1 MNPLLSQ
8 FLSAVLR
15 WVLTGAGAW
24 FVQQGILDGQQV
36 TEMIGGLTLAIL
48 ALVWSLWSKY
58 RSKLELFTV
67 AAMPKG
73 TTLNEVKESIA
84 AGVSASAGTGAGDV
98 PRLVSDI
105 RDGSINPRLWL
116 LPLLLVGGLAVP
128 ACATMSPRAQA
139 VQTHQGIQ
147 TLLAAVDDAE
157 RVLCFGSTTLPAQP
171 SRCTT
176 DAARTAGLTDARH
189 QALSRALVKAFAG
202 QVAVGTALTVWRPGR
217 PVDMSEVDA
226 AAVEIDRE
234 LAQLRTGIPAIAPL
248 ITKAREWIAEVNR
261 LKALFQ
267 GGR

>member
-1 MNPLLSQ
+1 MTKNTKVWVRGLIATIVNGFASGVVLLVADPVAFNLGEGFHKLAATSAVFALLGLANYLKQHPLPDDDDIVTLRSIVWPLL
-8 FLSAVLR
+8 
-15 WVLTGAGAW
+15 
-24 FVQQGILDGQQV
+24 FVASIGIG
-36 TEMIGGLTLAIL
+36 
-48 ALVWSLWSKY
+48 
-58 RSKLELFTV
+58 
-67 AAMPKG
+67 
-73 TTLNEVKESIA
+73 
-84 AGVSASAGTGAGDV
+84 
-98 PRLVSDI
+98 
-105 RDGSINPRLWL
+105 
-116 LPLLLVGGLAVP
+116 

-189 QALSRALVKAFAG
+189 QALSRALVQAFAG
-202 QVAVGTALTVWRPGR
+202 QVAVGMALTVWRPGQL
-217 PVDMSEVDA
+217 VDMSEVDA

-234 LAQLRTGIPAIAPL
+234 LAQLRTGIPALAPL